1 MTESG
6 GGWLASTVGRAAF
19 ITGDLASIGYELQM
33 HVRNMLLVSVLG
45 TELLEKGK
53 VTAPLTSFFDEVNPP
68 HFQSCSRPIVAAK
81 PLEDHP
87 VLKVLQK
94 VVRMQPRR
102 GQRDKSTSLQSPSW
116 LFPIRELWDSRTANV
131 VFWAIKEQLDT
142 LEPQVRSAHERKGA
156 AISQVAP
163 SERKNIENAMSNLKV
178 EWDKVNKDY
187 VDRYSR
193 FKKSLA
199 HWQQF
204 HCDMR
209 DLTSWLNEAERTVQ
223 DTKAPGGDLD
233 LEKARAAQKKLQDGI
248 EKHRKQVEG
257 LNANG
262 QEIVEQCTS
271 IDATLLREK
280 LDGLNRR
287 WRVLCAEVNDRK
299 ERHYKRLN
307 EQMNTKETGPYQP

>member
-1 MTESG
+1 MSVWWE
-6 GGWLASTVGRAAF
+6 
-19 ITGDLASIGYELQM
+19 SIGSRDTCE
-33 HVRNMLLVSVLG
+33 G
-45 TELLEKGK
+45 
-53 VTAPLTSFFDEVNPP
+53 
-68 HFQSCSRPIVAAK
+68 FQAEGWR
-81 PLEDHP
+81 H
-87 VLKVLQK
+87 
-94 VVRMQPRR
+94 
-102 GQRDKSTSLQSPSW
+102 
-116 LFPIRELWDSRTANV
+116 
-131 VFWAIKEQLDT
+131 AIKEQLDT

-178 EWDKVNKDY
+178 EWDKVNKAY

-233 LEKARAAQKKLQDGI
+233 LEKARAQQKQGCERRDGVASRSLSCKSDDCSRTCFPSQGRESTGTVLRGCLGKSYASFQTLFSLGCVRRLRSGIGYRCEGVLPTLPSHLLTLWKAGIVKLQDGI
-248 EKHRKQVEG
+248 ENHRKQVEG

-262 QEIVEQCTS
+262 QEIIEQCTS

-299 ERHYKRLN
+299 ESVSCA
-307 EQMNTKETGPYQP
+307 TGCRALTN